1 MKQKASSRNKTSQ
14 LKEKPST
21 GSKGKSKEP
30 TLSGKWKRRLLIGTW
45 LVVFSP
51 FILIAIL
58 MFTIPAEE
66 LPDYALLENPVSNQA
81 STLYADGEKIL
92 GTFFVD
98 NRSNV
103 AYQELSVN
111 LVNALVAT
119 EDERYYSHSGV
130 DGWGLLRAISGQ
142 LLGQNK
148 GGGSTITQQLAKMMF
163 HEMPSRDKWARV
175 NEKLAEWVIAARLER
190 RYTKKEIVAMYF
202 NQFDFLYNAVGI
214 KSAARIYYNTTPKE
228 LTISEAAT
236 LVGMAK
242 SPVIYN
248 PKMNPKNALQRRNTV
263 LQQMVKNGLLDK
275 AKLERLKKEPIRI
288 DYRPETQ
295 NTGVGAYFRG
305 YVKKEVQ
312 RILTNTGTLD
322 PAGNPYN
329 IYRDGLKIFTSLD
342 YELQKH
348 AEAAVAKHLGTYL
361 QPAFQ
366 KDNLSKKHSPYGDET
381 TREQRDRNIRKAIEK
396 TPRYKQLKKQG
407 LSEKQINKVFSKKI
421 SMKIF
426 DWAGSNKET
435 RVIMSPLDSLYH
447 YKKILKTGLVSIQ
460 PRTGLVKA
468 WVGGPDYKH
477 FKYDY
482 VSNARRQV
490 GSTIKP
496 FVYGAAIEHGI
507 INVCTTFPNIEYC
520 LDIPY
525 GREVKQWCPKGS
537 GFDGLPMPVYYALG
551 ASKNPITAKIIKES
565 GGTNKWV
572 KGLFDKMGLSNSS
585 FQTVPALGLGVCD
598 LSPLEMTSAH
608 CIFSNNGIY
617 NEPIMIVRIEDRNG
631 KVLFDALPRQVPII
645 SPTSAFD
652 VLKMMKCALG
662 VVNSYSG
669 KEGGTARRLRWEPE
683 YGGFKNPI
691 AGKTGT
697 TQNGSDGWFIGHT
710 PDLVTGVWVGN
721 DDRIIHFNS
730 GTIGQGARMAMP
742 IWGYYMKAAYTN
754 KKVAISKGD
763 FQPPSA
769 GIPTVIE
776 CEEVEP
782 NW

>member
-1 MKQKASSRNKTSQ
+1 MKQKASSKNKSNK
-14 LKEKPST
+14 LKQKPSN
-21 GSKGKSKEP
+21 GVVGKSKEFK
-30 TLSGKWKRRLLIGTW
+30 LSRKWKRKFLIGTW

-51 FILIAIL
+51 FISIAIL

-81 STLYADGEKIL
+81 STLYADGEKVL

-103 AYQELSVN
+103 AYQELSIN
-111 LVNALVAT
+111 LVNALIAT
-119 EDERYYSHSGV
+119 EDERYYKHSGV
-130 DGWGLLRAISGQ
+130 DTWGLIRAISGQ

-190 RYTKKEIVAMYF
+190 RYTKKEIIAMYF

-248 PKMNPKNALQRRNTV
+248 PKMNPKNALRRRNTV
-263 LQQMVKNGLLDK
+263 LQQMAKNGLLEK
-275 AKLERLKKEPIRI
+275 TKLEDLKKEPIII

-312 RILTNTGTLD
+312 RILKKNGTLD

-348 AEAAVAKHLGTYL
+348 AEAAVDKHLGTYL

-407 LSEKQINKVFSKKI
+407 ISEKEIDKVFRKKI
-421 SMKIF
+421 CH
-426 DWAGSNKET
+426 SNYCKN
-435 RVIMSPLDSLYH
+435 RI
-447 YKKILKTGLVSIQ
+447 
-460 PRTGLVKA
+460 
-468 WVGGPDYKH
+468 
-477 FKYDY
+477 YD
-482 VSNARRQV
+482 NLC
-490 GSTIKP
+490 
-496 FVYGAAIEHGI
+496 I
-507 INVCTTFPNIEYC
+507 I
-520 LDIPY
+520 
-525 GREVKQWCPKGS
+525 
-537 GFDGLPMPVYYALG
+537 YA
-551 ASKNPITAKIIKES
+551 
-565 GGTNKWV
+565 
-572 KGLFDKMGLSNSS
+572 
-585 FQTVPALGLGVCD
+585 
-598 LSPLEMTSAH
+598 
-608 CIFSNNGIY
+608 Y
-617 NEPIMIVRIEDRNG
+617 
-631 KVLFDALPRQVPII
+631 
-645 SPTSAFD
+645 
-652 VLKMMKCALG
+652 
-662 VVNSYSG
+662 
-669 KEGGTARRLRWEPE
+669 
-683 YGGFKNPI
+683 
-691 AGKTGT
+691 
-697 TQNGSDGWFIGHT
+697 
-710 PDLVTGVWVGN
+710 
-721 DDRIIHFNS
+721 
-730 GTIGQGARMAMP
+730 
-742 IWGYYMKAAYTN
+742 
-754 KKVAISKGD
+754 
-763 FQPPSA
+763 
-769 GIPTVIE
+769 
-776 CEEVEP
+776 
-782 NW
+782 

>member
-1 MKQKASSRNKTSQ
+1 M
-14 LKEKPST
+14 L
-21 GSKGKSKEP
+21 
-30 TLSGKWKRRLLIGTW
+30 
-45 LVVFSP
+45 
-51 FILIAIL
+51 
-58 MFTIPAEE
+58 TIPAEE

-81 STLYADGEKIL
+81 STLYADDEKIL

-103 AYQELSVN
+103 TYHELSIN

-119 EDERYYSHSGV
+119 EDKRYFNHSGV
-130 DGWGLLRAISGQ
+130 DGWGLIRAISGQ
-142 LLGQNK
+142 IVGQNK

-163 HEMPSRDKWARV
+163 HEMPSRNKWSRV
-175 NEKLAEWVIAARLER
+175 NEKLAEWVIAARIER
-190 RYTKKEIVAMYF
+190 RYTKKEIIAMYF

-228 LTISEAAT
+228 LTVNQSAT

-248 PKMNPKNALQRRNTV
+248 PKMNPNNALKRRNIV
-263 LQQMVKNGLLDK
+263 LNQMKKNGSLNIEE
-275 AKLERLKKEPIRI
+275 LEKIKKEPIKV
-288 DYRPETQ
+288 DYHPETQ

-305 YVKKEVQ
+305 FLKKEAQ
-312 RILTNTGTLD
+312 RILKKNGTLD
-322 PAGNPYN
+322 PGGNPYN
-329 IYRDGLKIFTSLD
+329 IYRDGLKIFTSLNYD
-342 YELQKH
+342 LQQH
-348 AEAAVAKHLGTYL
+348 AEAAVANHLGGYL
-361 QPAFQ
+361 QPEFQ
-366 KDNLSKKHSPYGDET
+366 KDNSSKKHSPYGDET

-396 TPRYKQLKKQG
+396 TTRYKRLIKQG
-407 LSEKQINKVFSKKI
+407 VSEQEIDKIFNKKVQ
-421 SMKIF
+421 MKIF
-426 DWAGSNKET
+426 DWASKGKQKSVK
-435 RVIMSPLDSLYH
+435 MSPIDSLYH
-447 YKKILKTGLVSIQ
+447 YKKILKIGLVSIQ

-482 VSNARRQV
+482 VSKAKRQV

-496 FVYGAAIEHGI
+496 FVYAAAIEHGV
-507 INVCTTFPNIEYC
+507 INACTTYPNVEYC
-520 LDIPY
+520 LDIQY
-525 GREVKQWCPKGS
+525 GHEVRQWCPRGA
-537 GFDGLPMPVYYALG
+537 GFDGMPMPVYYALG

-565 GGTNKWV
+565 GGDNKWV
-572 KGLFDKMGLSNSS
+572 KGLFDKMELSNSS

-608 CIFSNNGIY
+608 CIFSNNGVY

-631 KVLFDALPRQVPII
+631 KVLYDALPKQTPII
-645 SPTSAFD
+645 APNTAFD
-652 VLKMMKCALG
+652 VLKMMKGSLG
-662 VVNSYSG
+662 VVNPYNG
-669 KEGGTARRLRWEPE
+669 KEGGTARRLRWDPN
-683 YGGFKNPI
+683 YGGLKNPI

-710 PDLVTGVWVGN
+710 PDLVTGIWVGN

-730 GTIGQGARMAMP
+730 SAIGQGARMAMP
-742 IWGYYMKAAYTN
+742 IWGHYMKAAYSN
-754 KKVAISKGD
+754 KNVAISKGD
-763 FQPPSA
+763 FQPPSP

-776 CEEVEP
+776 CAEGEP